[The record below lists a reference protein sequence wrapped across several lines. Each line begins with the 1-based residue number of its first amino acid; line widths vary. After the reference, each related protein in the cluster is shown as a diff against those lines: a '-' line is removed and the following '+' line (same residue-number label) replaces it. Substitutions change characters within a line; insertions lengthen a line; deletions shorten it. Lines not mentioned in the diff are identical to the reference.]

1 MQRSVHTA
9 WIRFAVSTL
18 LLSGISVQTAAAEGG
33 ASGMAFL
40 KLGISA
46 RGVAMADAMAASVTG
61 ASATY
66 YNPAGLIPGGEVSET
81 AEISLMHKEWIQ
93 NTRTEFLGAAVGLG
107 TDNAIGFS
115 LNTTTVSDIEIRT
128 RPGES
133 QGTFNTRNLAI
144 GVSYA
149 HRFTED
155 VRAGVSA
162 RFLYEQ
168 ILVDEASGIGGDI
181 GLMYDTP
188 VEGLTAGLA
197 IANIGAM
204 SALRTE
210 SSRLPLLARAGV
222 AYPLSLSAAEADIL
236 LSADILHLFREEL
249 TLGAVGAEVTFAR
262 LVAVRAGYQA
272 GSEGRGLSLG
282 GGVQYGL
289 LTFDYAFSR
298 LAGELGNGHTL
309 ALGIRFYETA

>member
-1 MQRSVHTA
+1 MQRSVHRA
-9 WIRFAVSTL
+9 WPRFAVNTL
-18 LLSGISVQTAAAEGG
+18 FILGVSVQTATAEGG

-115 LNTTTVSDIEIRT
+115 LNTTTVSDSEIRT

-149 HRFTED
+149 HRY
-155 VRAGVSA
+155 RRYPRGVSA
-162 RFLYEQ
+162 GSYEQ

-188 VEGLTAGLA
+188 VEDLTAGLT

-222 AYPLSLSAAEADIL
+222 AYPVSLSAAEADIL

-249 TLGAVGAEVTFAR
+249 TLGAVGAEATFAK

-309 ALGIRFYETA
+309 ALGIRF

>member
-1 MQRSVHTA
+1 MQRSVH
-9 WIRFAVSTL
+9 RVLLRLVVSAL
-18 LLSGISVQTAAAEGG
+18 VVLGVSVQTATAEGG
-33 ASGMAFL
+33 ASGMTFL

-66 YNPAGLIPGGEVSET
+66 YNPAGLIPGGDLSET

-93 NTRTEFLGAAVGLG
+93 DTRTEFLGAAVGLG
-107 TDNAIGFS
+107 ADNAIGFS

-128 RPGES
+128 HPGES
-133 QGTFNTRNLAI
+133 QGTFNTRNLAL
-144 GVSYA
+144 GLSYA
-149 HRFTED
+149 HRLAD
-155 VRAGVSA
+155 DIRVGVSA

-168 ILVDEASGIGGDI
+168 ILVDEASGIGGDV

-188 VEGLTAGLA
+188 VEGLTAGLT

-204 SALRTE
+204 NALRTE

-222 AYPLSLSAAEADIL
+222 AYPLSVNEAEAEIL
-236 LSADILHLFREEL
+236 LAADLLHLFREEL
-249 TLGAVGAEVTFAR
+249 TLGAFGAEIVFAR

-289 LTFDYAFSR
+289 FTFDYAFSR

-309 ALGIRFYETA
+309 ALGIRF